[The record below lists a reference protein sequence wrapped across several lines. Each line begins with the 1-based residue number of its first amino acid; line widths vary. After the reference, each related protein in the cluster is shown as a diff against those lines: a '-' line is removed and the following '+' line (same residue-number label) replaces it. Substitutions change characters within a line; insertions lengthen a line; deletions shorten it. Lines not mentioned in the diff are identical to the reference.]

1 MSAAVGGAGSCVGL
15 LELASI
21 AAGYETTDALR
32 KEAAVEL
39 LLTRPVSPGKFLVLF
54 TGPVEE
60 TMSALRRGAETGRDD
75 LIDKLF
81 IPNLEPTL
89 LALIRGGGEAP
100 AGLDAVGILETL
112 SVASTI
118 RAADIAAKTGS
129 LRLVGLGL
137 AVGLG
142 GKSYVTFTG
151 DVADVESAVDAGAAD
166 ADAAGM
172 LVRRVV
178 IPRPHGDMEA
188 VLSGR
193 FGLAALAGEADA

>member
-1 MSAAVGGAGSCVGL
+1 MNGNVGGPGSCVGL

-32 KEAAVEL
+32 KEAQVEL
-39 LLTRPVSPGKFLVLF
+39 LVSRPVSPGKFLVMF

-60 TMSALRRGAETGRDD
+60 TTSAMRRGKETGGDV
-75 LIDKLF
+75 LIDELL
-81 IPNLEPTL
+81 IPNIEPTL
-89 LALIRGGGEAP
+89 LELVRGGSPGDGP
-100 AGLDAVGILETL
+100 LDLDAVGIIETL

-118 RAADIAAKTGS
+118 RAADVASKTGT

-137 AVGLG
+137 AMGLG

-151 DVADVESAVDAGAAD
+151 EVSDVSAAVDAGADD
-166 ADAAGM
+166 AEAAGM

-178 IPRPHGDMEA
+178 IPRPHGDMA
-188 VLSGR
+188 DVLAGR
-193 FGLAALAGEADA
+193 FGLLEP